1 MDWSVV
7 LSSAVAGSLAV
18 WFARRLA
25 RERAAAR
32 EGRRGRVTAGGIG
45 QVVMLL
51 FGLGTA
57 VGAIFADGV
66 QARNLAIAALIMLGV
81 FALSVRADHADRDQ
95 RRA

>member
-7 LSSAVAGSLAV
+7 LSSAVAGSFTV
-18 WFARRLA
+18 WFAQRMA

-32 EGRRGRVTAGGIG
+32 EGRRGRITAGGLA

-51 FGLGTA
+51 FGLETA
-57 VGAIFADGV
+57 VGAIFTDGV
-66 QARNLAIAALIMLGV
+66 QARNLAIAAVLLLGV
-81 FALSVRADHADRDQ
+81 FTLSVRADHADRDH